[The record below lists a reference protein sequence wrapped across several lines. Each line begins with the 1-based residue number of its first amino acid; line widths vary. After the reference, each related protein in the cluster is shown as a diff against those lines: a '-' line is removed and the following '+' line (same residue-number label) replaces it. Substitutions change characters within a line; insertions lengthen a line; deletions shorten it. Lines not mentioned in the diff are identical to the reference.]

1 MGGILSFKRIC
12 INEDEDMVLWIPDS
26 TDLLSGETV
35 RRSSLTTHST
45 RRDLCVPTVFI
56 ALKWVKSSK
65 CYNVIRKDER
75 ECGRK
80 TERNLEM
87 IYGETLRIINK
98 PMFSSETYYL

>member
-1 MGGILSFKRIC
+1 MGGILSLY
-12 INEDEDMVLWIPDS
+12 NEDEDMVLWIPDS
-26 TDLLSGETV
+26 IDLLSGETV
-35 RRSSLTTHST
+35 KHSGLTTHST
-45 RRDLCVPTVFI
+45 RSNLRVPTVLI

-65 CYNVIRKDER
+65 CYNVICKDER
-75 ECGRK
+75 ECRRK